1 MKYAQRYYVTF
12 FNLFY
17 SSTKVHCEKV
27 ANYAK
32 ILRYTVFVG
41 EMKMIYYVIALF
53 VIAIDQ
59 ISKWLI
65 VKNME
70 LGTSIPIIDNVL
82 YITSH
87 RNRGGAWGILENKMW
102 FFYIITVIFVAFI
115 VFYMKKYAK
124 TDKLLGISLGLIL
137 GGAIGNFIDRV
148 FRQEVVDFIH
158 VYIFSY
164 NYPVFNIADS
174 ALCIGVVL
182 IIIQTVLEGK
192 KAKE

>member
-1 MKYAQRYYVTF
+1 
-12 FNLFY
+12 
-17 SSTKVHCEKV
+17 
-27 ANYAK
+27 
-32 ILRYTVFVG
+32 
-41 EMKMIYYVIALF
+41 MIYYVIALF

-70 LGTSIPIIDNVL
+70 LGTSIPLIDNVL

-87 RNRGGAWGILENKMW
+87 RNRGAAWGILENKMW
-102 FFYIITVIFVAFI
+102 FFYIITVVFVVFI
-115 VFYMKKYAK
+115 VIYMQKYAK

-182 IIIQTVLEGK
+182 IIIQTLLEGK
-192 KAKE
+192 KTKE

>member
-1 MKYAQRYYVTF
+1 
-12 FNLFY
+12 
-17 SSTKVHCEKV
+17 
-27 ANYAK
+27 
-32 ILRYTVFVG
+32 
-41 EMKMIYYVIALF
+41 MIYYLIALF

-59 ISKWLI
+59 ISKWFI

-87 RNRGGAWGILENKMW
+87 RNRGAAWGILENRMW
-102 FFYIITVIFVAFI
+102 FFYIITVVFVGFI

-182 IIIQTVLEGK
+182 IIIQTLLEGK
-192 KAKE
+192 KMKE

>member
-1 MKYAQRYYVTF
+1 
-12 FNLFY
+12 
-17 SSTKVHCEKV
+17 
-27 ANYAK
+27 
-32 ILRYTVFVG
+32 
-41 EMKMIYYVIALF
+41 MIYYVIALF

-87 RNRGGAWGILENKMW
+87 RNRGAAWGILENKMW
-102 FFYIITVIFVAFI
+102 FFYIITVVFVAFI

-124 TDKLLGISLGLIL
+124 TDKLLRISLGLIL

-182 IIIQTVLEGK
+182 IIIQTLLEGK
-192 KAKE
+192 KTKE

>member
-1 MKYAQRYYVTF
+1 M
-12 FNLFY
+12 
-17 SSTKVHCEKV
+17 
-27 ANYAK
+27 
-32 ILRYTVFVG
+32 RYTVFVG

-87 RNRGGAWGILENKMW
+87 RNRGAAWCILEYKMW
-102 FFYIITVIFVAFI
+102 FFYSITVVFVVFI
-115 VFYMKKYAK
+115 VFYMEKYAK

-182 IIIQTVLEGK
+182 IIIQTLLEGK

>member
-1 MKYAQRYYVTF
+1 
-12 FNLFY
+12 
-17 SSTKVHCEKV
+17 
-27 ANYAK
+27 
-32 ILRYTVFVG
+32 VG

-87 RNRGGAWGILENKMW
+87 RNRGAAWGILENKMW
-102 FFYIITVIFVAFI
+102 FFYIITVVFVAFI

-148 FRQEVVDFIH
+148 SRQEVVDFIH

-182 IIIQTVLEGK
+182 IIIQTLLEGK
-192 KAKE
+192 KTKE

>member
-1 MKYAQRYYVTF
+1 M
-12 FNLFY
+12 
-17 SSTKVHCEKV
+17 
-27 ANYAK
+27 
-32 ILRYTVFVG
+32 G
-41 EMKMIYYVIALF
+41 EMKMIYYLIALF

-59 ISKWLI
+59 VSKWLI

-87 RNRGGAWGILENKMW
+87 RNRGAAWGILEGQMW
-102 FFYIITVIFVAFI
+102 FFYIITIVFVGFI
-115 VFYMKKYAK
+115 VVYMKKYAK
-124 TDKLLGISLGLIL
+124 TDMLLGVSLGLIL

-182 IIIQTVLEGK
+182 IIIQTLLEGK
-192 KAKE
+192 KMKE

>member
-1 MKYAQRYYVTF
+1 
-12 FNLFY
+12 
-17 SSTKVHCEKV
+17 
-27 ANYAK
+27 
-32 ILRYTVFVG
+32 
-41 EMKMIYYVIALF
+41 MKMIYYLIALF
-53 VIAIDQ
+53 VITIDQ
-59 ISKWLI
+59 VSKWLI

-87 RNRGGAWGILENKMW
+87 RNRGAAWGILENKMW
-102 FFYIITVIFVAFI
+102 FFYIITVVFVGFI

-182 IIIQTVLEGK
+182 IIIQTLLEGK
-192 KAKE
+192 KMKE

>member
-1 MKYAQRYYVTF
+1 
-12 FNLFY
+12 
-17 SSTKVHCEKV
+17 
-27 ANYAK
+27 
-32 ILRYTVFVG
+32 
-41 EMKMIYYVIALF
+41 MIYYLIALF

-87 RNRGGAWGILENKMW
+87 RNRGAAWGILEGKMW
-102 FFYIITVIFVAFI
+102 FFYVITVVFVGFI

-124 TDKLLGISLGLIL
+124 TDKLLGVSLGLIL

-182 IIIQTVLEGK
+182 IIIQTLLEGK
-192 KAKE
+192 KMKE

>member
-1 MKYAQRYYVTF
+1 
-12 FNLFY
+12 
-17 SSTKVHCEKV
+17 
-27 ANYAK
+27 
-32 ILRYTVFVG
+32 
-41 EMKMIYYVIALF
+41 MIYYVIALF

-70 LGTSIPIIDNVL
+70 LGMSIPIIDNVL

-87 RNRGGAWGILENKMW
+87 RNRGAAWGILENKMW
-102 FFYIITVIFVAFI
+102 FFYIITVVFVVFI
-115 VFYMKKYAK
+115 VIYMQKYAK

-182 IIIQTVLEGK
+182 IIIQTLLEGK
-192 KAKE
+192 KTKE